1 MKAAAGRLFRVVDSI
16 GILAARPRV
25 IPATV
30 RVAGKI
36 IFSRVKAG
44 AVTIAGRDALPCSHR
59 SRVRW
64 LNEDTTMK
72 IPSPKAVVTQKAL
85 TGIQGFDEISHGGL
99 PRERTTL
106 VMGGPGCGK
115 TVFALQA
122 LVNGARRSKE
132 AGIFVAFEESTS
144 QIVGNAATFGWDLP
158 ALQKKMLFFLDA
170 RLSPE
175 IVKAGEFDLIGM
187 LVLLQ
192 GKAKEIHAT
201 RIVFDGID
209 VLLGLL
215 DDPIAE
221 RREIY
226 RIRDWLSKTGLT
238 GIITQKAGGTEADN
252 RYSFLQFMVDCV
264 VVLRHQVV
272 DGSAFRNL
280 RIVKYRGSGFSADE
294 FPISLTVEGMQ
305 LTNRG
310 PAELM
315 YEVTSELI
323 SSGLPRLDNMLHGGY
338 YRGSNVLISGAPGTA
353 KSTLAGL
360 FAVAACERRE
370 LTLYVSFDEGA
381 AQIVRNLGSVGIRLA
396 PHLKS
401 GLLKMYSTRTRGP
414 NVEDQFADLRRQVR
428 AHQPRCLVIDPL
440 SALSTKL
447 AHLASADAAQQFL
460 DFIKC
465 EGISVVNTSLM
476 DGLDTDEA
484 TATGISTIADTWLHL
499 SYIVQDGER
508 NRALTIVK
516 SRGTGHSNQ
525 VRELTLSDHGVDLVD
540 VFVAQGKVLMGVA
553 RWEWEQEQQAS
564 RHRTQVAAEHKR
576 LQLQLGQAEAAAR
589 LQVIQTEMEA
599 RSAEIAVLADATGS
613 ASTLLRTDQAML
625 RKLRHADEDVRAPKR
640 HGGAKKELP

>member
-1 MKAAAGRLFRVVDSI
+1 M
-16 GILAARPRV
+16 P
-25 IPATV
+25 
-30 RVAGKI
+30 
-36 IFSRVKAG
+36 
-44 AVTIAGRDALPCSHR
+44 
-59 SRVRW
+59 
-64 LNEDTTMK
+64 MK
-72 IPSPKAVVTQKAL
+72 IQSPQAAVNNKAL
-85 TGIQGFDEISHGGL
+85 TGIKGFDEISGGGL
-99 PRERTTL
+99 PRKRTTL

-115 TVFALQA
+115 TVFALQSLA
-122 LVNGARRSKE
+122 NGALRDKE
-132 AGIFVAFEESTS
+132 AGIFVAFEESTD
-144 QIVGNAATFGWDLP
+144 QIIANAAAFRWDLHS
-158 ALQKKMLFFLDA
+158 LEKKMLFFLDA

-175 IVKAGEFDLIGM
+175 VVKAGEFDLIGM
-187 LVLLQ
+187 LVLLEA
-192 GKAKEIHAT
+192 KAEEIHAT

-238 GIITQKAGGTEADN
+238 GIITQKAGGTEGDN

-294 FPISLTVEGMQ
+294 FPISLTTEGLQ

-310 PAELM
+310 PAELK

-323 SSGLPRLDNMLHGGY
+323 SSGLPRLDNMLRGGY

-360 FAVAACERRE
+360 FAVAACERGE
-370 LTLYVSFDEGA
+370 LTLYVSFDEGD
-381 AQIVRNLGSVGIRLA
+381 AQIVRNLRSVGIRLA

-401 GLLKMYSTRTRGP
+401 GLLKIYSTRTRGP
-414 NVEDQFADLRRQVR
+414 NVEDQFGDLRRQVR
-428 AHQPRCLVIDPL
+428 AHHPRCMVIDPL

-465 EGISVVNTSLM
+465 EGITVVNTSLM
-476 DGLDTDEA
+476 DGLSTDEA
-484 TATGISTIADTWLHL
+484 TATGISTIADTWIHL

-525 VRELTLSDHGVDLVD
+525 VRELTLSDKGVDLAD
-540 VFVAQGKVLMGVA
+540 VFVSQGKVLMGVA

-564 RHRTQVAAEHKR
+564 RQRTQVAAEHKR

-589 LQVIQTEMEA
+589 LQVIKTEMEA
-599 RSAEIAVLADATGS
+599 RSSEIAVLADATGS
-613 ASTLLRTDQAML
+613 ASTLLKTDQATL
-625 RKLRHADEDVRAPKR
+625 RRLRHADEDPHAAKLPGRAR
-640 HGGAKKELP
+640 KERV